1 MQIKNFPSEKLRILG
16 AKTTCKDRW
25 RQVLAEA
32 ARVERKH
39 LITMEP
45 AISENQTEQMQA
57 NNLQLVVPTTIQQT
71 YTPQQ
76 QHQLMSFRDFINEVK
91 GCQ

>member
-1 MQIKNFPSEKLRILG
+1 
-16 AKTTCKDRW
+16 
-25 RQVLAEA
+25 
-32 ARVERKH
+32 
-39 LITMEP
+39 MEP

-76 QHQLMSFRDFINEVK
+76 QPQLMSFRDFINEVK
-91 GCQ
+91 NCQ